1 MESRIILAIDE
12 ELKEKIRKS
21 AKDKGISI
29 SAYIRML
36 MIENLKE
43 EKNEN

>member
-43 EKNEN
+43 EKK